1 MSDVSDDL
9 NVKVLLSSGDA
20 VSRHGVIDCDM
31 LYAHQLLRNEKKH
44 LLNTLYSIAPCIVNH
59 VMMVGCVWK
68 FAVNASVLHRAER
81 TSLPCNCS
89 VCVRRCA
96 LSPSAVLLLRYQG
109 AGVVLPSPR
118 RCPQSYRC
126 LNVPVP
132 ATPKTLLPVH
142 WLGGPHLL
150 V

>member
-31 LYAHQLLRNEKKH
+31 LYAHQLPRNKKTFTQH
-44 LLNTLYSIAPCIVNH
+44 IVLYSSLHRESCDD
-59 VMMVGCVWK
+59 GWLCVE
-68 FAVNASVLHRAER
+68 VCGNASVLHRAER

-96 LSPSAVLLLRYQG
+96 LSPSAVLLLRYQS

-118 RCPQSYRC
+118 HCPQSYHC

-142 WLGGPHLL
+142 WLGGPHSS